1 MAIFNVFGIENALFS
16 KKSFDD
22 FSWPVESRSGLIF
35 PRFEKI
41 PKCVVNGDKTKL
53 LIIVKSAA
61 TNRESRDNIRKTWGK
76 WKSLNDVQIATIF
89 VIGLTE
95 DHDFEEITDKE
106 ADTYR
111 DILKINALDT
121 YRNNTLKFSSSIEF
135 AFDAH
140 NCPSKF
146 YHFLLL
152 VDDDYL
158 VHPINLID
166 LIKTKSPDDKIYEG
180 FSFDTSPF
188 RFLFHKHHISLKEY
202 PYNRY
207 PKYVSAG
214 AVLLSRQT
222 VEIFYHSIPK
232 FKSFPFDD
240 VYTGILAKANKI
252 DVIHNPNFV
261 FWSREIGRDQWNEG
275 IVAAHG
281 YNDNMVEQYK
291 LLFQ

>member
-121 YRNNTLKFSSSIEF
+121 YRNNTLK
-135 AFDAH
+135 
-140 NCPSKF
+140 
-146 YHFLLL
+146 
-152 VDDDYL
+152 
-158 VHPINLID
+158 
-166 LIKTKSPDDKIYEG
+166 IYEG